1 MQVKRI
7 IAVIVL
13 LMSAGSYFEPVL
25 GMLRDGAVH
34 HESPGAAL
42 AHSGAGPGE
51 HGHEDA
57 GNGSLQHQHD
67 GQHQHGTQADH
78 CAHVHGVGMT
88 TVIVFANPDG
98 TSYVPISDISVP
110 PTGTSS
116 TLLRPPKA

>member
-1 MQVKRI
+1 MRSKRI

-25 GMLRDGAVH
+25 GMLRDASVH

-42 AHSGAGPGE
+42 SHAGAGAGE
-51 HGHEDA
+51 HGHEDV
-57 GNGSLQHQHD
+57 GDGSPEHQHD

-88 TVIVFANPDG
+88 TVMVFAIPAG
-98 TSYVPISDISVP
+98 TSFVAISESSVP
-110 PTGTSS
+110 HTRRSS